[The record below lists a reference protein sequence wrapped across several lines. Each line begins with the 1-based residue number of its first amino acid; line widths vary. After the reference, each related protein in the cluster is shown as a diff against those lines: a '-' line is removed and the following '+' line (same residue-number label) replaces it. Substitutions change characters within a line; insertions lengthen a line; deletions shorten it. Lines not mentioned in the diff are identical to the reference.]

1 MSRIGDIFGN
11 PKRRKLLIPF
21 FTSGY
26 PTRAKSVE
34 LVRVALDSGAD
45 MVELGMPFSDPM
57 ADGSEIQLSSQTA
70 LDRGHT
76 MADLF
81 GTVTKIRSASAVPL
95 ILMGYFNPVLAHGLD
110 KFTSRLAECGGDG
123 LIIPDLPVDE
133 AAQLAVPA
141 ERNGLSMVYLIAPTS
156 SRSRVAAIDRAA
168 TDFAYAV
175 TVTGVT
181 GGRSGYRKETMQYLR
196 GLKHQLT
203 KPFVAGFGV
212 SSPESARQLA
222 HYADGVVI
230 GSALIKTYRTSPNHQ
245 TGLIAVGHLL
255 KSIRRGL
262 DR

>member
-1 MSRIGDIFGN
+1 MSRIRDILSN
-11 PKRRKLLIPF
+11 PERHKLLIPF

-34 LVRVALDSGAD
+34 LVRVALDNGAD

-81 GTVTKIRSASAVPL
+81 GTVTKVRSQSAVPL
-95 ILMGYFNPVLAHGLD
+95 ILMGYFNPVLAYGLER
-110 KFTSRLAECGGDG
+110 FSSRLAECGGDG

-141 ERNGLSMVYLIAPTS
+141 ERNGLSMVYLVAPTS
-156 SRSRVAAIDRAA
+156 SARRVAAIDRAA
-168 TDFAYAV
+168 TDFVYAV
-175 TVTGVT
+175 TVTGIT
-181 GGRSGYRKETMQYLR
+181 GGRSRYRGETIGYLGE
-196 GLKHQLT
+196 LKRRLT

-222 HYADGVVI
+222 RHADGVVI
-230 GSALIKTYRTSPNHQ
+230 GSALIKTYRMAPHHQ
-245 TGLIAVGHLL
+245 AGLKAVGRLL
-255 KSIRRGL
+255 RSIRRGL